1 LIDAEQDE
9 NMGGTTEFMRLLE
22 QQIGYDRP
30 FASNVE
36 LAKKS
41 GLAESTIRRL
51 RAGDTPG
58 LRTLRKLSDVLL
70 VPMEDLQRMAG
81 ILEADRELH
90 DELTGILQSIMNRLP
105 EEGKKAMIALGKE
118 LLRQQQTGK

>member
-1 LIDAEQDE
+1 
-9 NMGGTTEFMRLLE
+9 MGGTTEFMRLLE
-22 QQIGYDRP
+22 QQIGEDRP

-58 LRTLRKLSDVLL
+58 LKTLRKLSDVLL
-70 VPMEDLQRMAG
+70 VPMADLQRMAG
-81 ILEADRELH
+81 ILEDDKELH

>member
-1 LIDAEQDE
+1 MGQTSLADWLNKKFDE
-9 NMGGTTEFMRLLE
+9 GEF
-22 QQIGYDRP
+22 GSNYD
-30 FASNVE
+30 
-36 LAKKS
+36 LAKIAHLS
-41 GLAESTIRRL
+41 EPTVRRL
-51 RAGDTPG
+51 RAGKEPSIA
-58 LRTLRKLSDVLL
+58 TLQKLSQALY

-81 ILEADRELH
+81 ILEDDRELH